1 MISHVNRKT
10 KMFQKIKVKCAN
22 FQKYKQ
28 TKANFT
34 LMLSAEVKLCSCG
47 LSCSM
52 QAHRNC
58 FDGNYLG
65 NDNCA
70 NLGPCM
76 Y

>member
-1 MISHVNRKT
+1 
-10 KMFQKIKVKCAN
+10 MFQKIKVKCAN
-22 FQKYKQ
+22 VPKYKQ

-34 LMLSAEVKLCSCG
+34 LMLSAEVKLCSCD

-52 QAHRNC
+52 QAHGIC

-76 Y
+76 YRYFAKQ